1 MAATSVVPVID
12 LARLIEGTPS
22 GKREVAEQIRNAC
35 QDIGFFVI
43 RNHGVSS
50 LTISRAWDSIQQF
63 FDLPTEK
70 KLRYKT
76 DDEAKYPYGYSP
88 IGGEVLSKGKER
100 ENECLSPG
108 LSPGSAAKK
117 AKKSLGD
124 LKEMMCLGPSNEA
137 SGAMPRRVPE
147 EPTSFN
153 DTVGDYYSAMEVLA
167 SRVLGAFAIALELP
181 EDFFEP
187 KMDRH
192 LSALRAIN
200 YPSLAGVE
208 VPPGA
213 VRASAHTDYGTIT
226 ILKSG
231 GPGLQ
236 VSKDRD
242 EPFWYDVP
250 HLEDAFV
257 INLGDLMRR
266 WTNDKWCS
274 TLHRVINPPKDEAET
289 WGRRQ
294 SLAFFH
300 NLNADARVEVIPTCI
315 TPDSPQLYEAINAK
329 EFLMLKHLASMGK
342 APQDAHLQRIVL
354 A

>member
-1 MAATSVVPVID
+1 MGAEDVVPVID
-12 LARLIEGTPS
+12 LSRLVEGTAS
-22 GKREVAEQIRNAC
+22 GKQEVAKEIRRAC
-35 QDIGFFVI
+35 CDIGFFII

-50 LTISRAWDSIQQF
+50 QTSSRAWNAIERF
-63 FDLPTEK
+63 FDLPEEK
-70 KLRYKT
+70 KVRYQT

-88 IGGEVLSKGKER
+88 VGGEVLSKGKEL
-100 ENECLSPG
+100 EKSDEP
-108 LSPGSAAKK
+108 AAKK
-117 AKKSLGD
+117 AKTAVGD
-124 LKEMMCLGPSNEA
+124 LKEMMCLGPENPA
-137 SGAMPRRVPE
+137 SGALPRRMPD
-147 EPTSFN
+147 EPLDFTEA
-153 DTVGDYYSAMEVLA
+153 VGDYYNAMEVLA
-167 SRVLGAFAIALELP
+167 SRLLGCFAVALDLP
-181 EDFFEP
+181 EDFFDS

-192 LSALRAIN
+192 LSAIRAIN

-242 EPFWYDVP
+242 EPVWHNVP
-250 HLEDAFV
+250 YIEDAFV
-257 INLGDLMRR
+257 VNLGDLMRR

-274 TLHRVINPPKDEAET
+274 TLHRVVNPPMDQAEK

-300 NLNADARVEVIPTCI
+300 NLNADAQVEVISSCVSAE
-315 TPDSPQLYEAINAK
+315 SPQLYEPINAK

-342 APQDAHLQRIVL
+342 APKDAHLQQRRDVNS
-354 A
+354 